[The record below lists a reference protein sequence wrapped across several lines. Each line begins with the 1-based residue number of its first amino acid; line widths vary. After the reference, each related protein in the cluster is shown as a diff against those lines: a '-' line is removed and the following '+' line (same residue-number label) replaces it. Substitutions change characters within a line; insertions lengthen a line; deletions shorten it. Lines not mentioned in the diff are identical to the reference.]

1 MRQEVNVKRIIKGRQ
16 RLIVISNGNSIR
28 AASDAET
35 ARPKFGQLLSIVA
48 RPRSRRT
55 PENELPPAA

>member
-1 MRQEVNVKRIIKGRQ
+1 VKRRTEGRQ
-16 RLIVISNGNSIR
+16 RLIVISSRNSMR
-28 AASDAET
+28 RVLGAEAAV
-35 ARPKFGQLLSIVA
+35 PKFGRLLSIAA

>member
-1 MRQEVNVKRIIKGRQ
+1 VKRRAEGRQ
-16 RLIVISNGNSIR
+16 RLIVISSRKSMRPVLG
-28 AASDAET
+28 AE
-35 ARPKFGQLLSIVA
+35 AVVPKFGRLLFIVP